1 MSPAPKSARYSQRAS
16 SGYMCLGCKFCAL
29 SAKIRPFMPPAQKS
43 ARYSQRASSGHL
55 CLGCKFC
62 ALSAKIR
69 PFMPPAQKSARYSQ
83 RASSGHLCLGCKFCA
98 LSVTAFGAETSG
110 LSKNVAVK
118 GINDFLFPALTFESQ
133 LNQMIKQLF
142 IFDAD
147 RLP

>member
-1 MSPAPKSARYSQRAS
+1 MS
-16 SGYMCLGCKFCAL
+16 
-29 SAKIRPFMPPAQKS
+29 PAQKS
-43 ARYSQRASSGHL
+43 ARYSQRASSGY
-55 CLGCKFC
+55 
-62 ALSAKIR
+62 
-69 PFMPPAQKSARYSQ
+69 M
-83 RASSGHLCLGCKFCA
+83 CLGCKFCA